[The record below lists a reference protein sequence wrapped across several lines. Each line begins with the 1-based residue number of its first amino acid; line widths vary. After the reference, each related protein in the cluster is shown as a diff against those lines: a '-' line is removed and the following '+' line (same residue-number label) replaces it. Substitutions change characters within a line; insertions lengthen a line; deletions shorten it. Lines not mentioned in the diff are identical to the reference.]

1 MENVLSAMP
10 IPGTKEFEA
19 RISNAYEEYANS
31 KPSAVENTRLRK
43 SGKDIF
49 DWLMED
55 PESTK
60 IADEM
65 IMETGWKW

>member
-1 MENVLSAMP
+1 MENALSAMLM
-10 IPGTKEFEA
+10 PGSKEFEA
-19 RISNAYEEYANS
+19 RISEAYEKYADS

-43 SGKDIF
+43 PGKDIF

-55 PESTK
+55 NECTRMV
-60 IADEM
+60 DEM

>member
-1 MENVLSAMP
+1 MENALLEIPM
-10 IPGTKEFEA
+10 PGTKEFEA
-19 RISNAYEEYANS
+19 RISEAYEKYVDS
-31 KPSAVENTRLRK
+31 KPSTVENTRLRK
-43 SGKDIF
+43 PDKDIF

-60 IADEM
+60 LADEM

>member
-1 MENVLSAMP
+1 MENELLAMP
-10 IPGTKEFEA
+10 MLGTKEFEA
-19 RISNAYEEYANS
+19 RISVAYEKYANS

-49 DWLMED
+49 EWLMED
-55 PESTK
+55 TESTK
-60 IADEM
+60 IADDM

>member
-1 MENVLSAMP
+1 MESALLAMP

-19 RISNAYEEYANS
+19 RISEAYEKYAAS
-31 KPSAVENTRLRK
+31 KPSTVENARLRK
-43 SGKDIF
+43 PNKDIF
-49 DWLMED
+49 EWLMED
-55 PESTK
+55 PESTR